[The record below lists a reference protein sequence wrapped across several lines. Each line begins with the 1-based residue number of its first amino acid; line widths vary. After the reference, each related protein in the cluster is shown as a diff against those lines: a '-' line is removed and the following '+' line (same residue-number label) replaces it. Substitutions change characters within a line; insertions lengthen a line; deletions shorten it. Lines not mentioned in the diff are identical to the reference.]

1 MDPSGESK
9 ATFHAGEL
17 TLLATALAGVDARA
31 DVLRAVESIATAR
44 MQVTIFSASVFLPEA
59 MELQRIHSS
68 RPDVYPVGARKSKRG
83 TSWAEQVLQRRQVF
97 IGEGPLEMAAAFDD
111 QERMA
116 SVGIRSI
123 INVPVVVGDRCL
135 GVLNFARGVE
145 RVSSAEIVVARL
157 LGIAASAVFVDAGR

>member
-1 MDPSGESK
+1 MDTAGEAR
-9 ATFHAGEL
+9 ATLHAGEIA
-17 TLLATALAGVDARA
+17 LLATALAGVDARA
-31 DVLRAVESIATAR
+31 DVLRAVESIAAAR
-44 MQVTIFSASVFLPEA
+44 MQVTIFSASLCLPEA
-59 MELQRIHSS
+59 ILQRIHSS
-68 RPDVYPVGARKSKRG
+68 RLDIYPVGARKSKRG

-97 IGEGPLEMAAAFDD
+97 VGEGPLEMAAAFDD

-145 RVSSAEIVVARL
+145 RVWSAEIVVARF
-157 LGIAASAVFVDAGR
+157 LGVAASAAFVDAAA